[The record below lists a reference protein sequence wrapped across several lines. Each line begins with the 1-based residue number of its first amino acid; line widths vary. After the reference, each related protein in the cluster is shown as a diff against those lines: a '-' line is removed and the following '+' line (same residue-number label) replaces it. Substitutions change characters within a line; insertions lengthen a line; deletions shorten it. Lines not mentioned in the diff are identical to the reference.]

1 MRKLLFLSLFLSMT
15 DLALAQDFNAPLA
28 TQRRFYDSNG
38 NYTGSA
44 MTDNMTG
51 RTDFYG
57 QQGQY
62 VGDAQPNGNGGYYFY
77 DQSGVNVGS
86 MTE

>member
-1 MRKLLFLSLFLSMT
+1 MRNMLIMSLFLIMT
-15 DLALAQDFNAPLA
+15 DYVSAQELA
-28 TQRRFYDSNG
+28 TQHRFYDSNG

-62 VGDAQPNGNGGYYFY
+62 IGDAQPNGNGGYYFY